1 MFKLYDPNL
10 MIQIYCTEE
19 GYNSLGISLHRDPMD
34 WSKKQAIHP
43 NVEFLSDE
51 TKWKPFVFF
60 SVEIT
65 NSFDDNILIT
75 FPARN
80 V

>member
-1 MFKLYDPNL
+1 
-10 MIQIYCTEE
+10 
-19 GYNSLGISLHRDPMD
+19 MD